1 MERAVRTR
9 APAAGAG
16 RAAVA
21 AAAMLVVVAGCG
33 DQSGAQP
40 DPTGIRVTTQATAS
54 TPVDEVALAE
64 AAVLEAYRGM
74 WAAFDQAGRAPRADP
89 DDPRLAAYAAGDAL
103 RVLVGGLAS
112 MREDGVVID
121 GEVVL
126 APEVVDLSPAQEPT
140 TARVEDCGDSTN
152 WLTVSLDTG
161 RVSDGP
167 RGRQLVI
174 ANLHHTAGGW
184 KVVDFAV
191 RGVGSCDR

>member
-1 MERAVRTR
+1 V
-9 APAAGAG
+9 GAG

-21 AAAMLVVVAGCG
+21 LAAILVVVAAGCG
-33 DQSGAQP
+33 DRGGAQL
-40 DPTGIRVTTQATAS
+40 DPTGIRVTPQVPTAS
-54 TPVDEVALAE
+54 PVDASVAAR

-74 WAAFDQAGRAPRADP
+74 WAAFDQAGRGPRADP
-89 DDPRLAAYAAGDAL
+89 DDPRLARYATGDAL

-126 APEVVDLSPAQEPT
+126 APEVVDLSPAHEPT
-140 TARVEDCGDSTN
+140 RARVEDCGDSTN

-174 ANLHHTAGGW
+174 ANLHHTADGW